1 MSDLVR
7 FCAVVLAF
15 ALFGTVHVVVCASLV
30 GRTPIWKPAIALFV
44 PPLAPAFAV
53 GARRTGLAV
62 VWAGA
67 AVIYGVCL
75 WMS

>member
-1 MSDLVR
+1 VSDLVM
-7 FCAVVLAF
+7 FSAVVLAF
-15 ALFGTVHVVVCASLV
+15 ALFGTVHLIVCASLV
-30 GRTPIWKPAIALFV
+30 GRTPVWKLAIALFV

-62 VWAGA
+62 LWTAA
-67 AVIYGVCL
+67 AVTYGVCL